1 MKKGLFICTIFA
13 AFFISGCTSSKAPFL
28 LKKHFLTELHYLYT
42 EIPEPME
49 IDLAFL
55 GREFSYNS
63 PIYSS
68 EQNIAIFPFMKDNST
83 IYIKALSNSYIQN
96 ENKIPPP
103 QSANDTEYIKNHITY
118 SMNALSTEKLIDE
131 IIFNNDKKYGYT
143 CTSTQNGEKVFCQ
156 AVLITSQKNVVA
168 IEMERVFTGSTEY
181 LKDILIQAIESVK
194 PVEVK

>member
-1 MKKGLFICTIFA
+1 MNHFRSLFYQRVLGFKSPIPIE
-13 AFFISGCTSSKAPFL
+13 
-28 LKKHFLTELHYLYT
+28 KHFLTELHYLYT

-68 EQNIAIFPFMKDNST
+68 EQNIVIFPFMKDHST
-83 IYIKALSNSYIQN
+83 IYIKAHSNSYIQN
-96 ENKIPPP
+96 ENKISPP

-118 SMNALSTEKLIDE
+118 SMNALSTEKLIGE

-143 CTSTQNGEKVFCQ
+143 CISTQNGEKVFCQ
-156 AVLITSQKNVVA
+156 AVLITSQKKCSCN
-168 IEMERVFTGSTEY
+168 
-181 LKDILIQAIESVK
+181 
-194 PVEVK
+194 

>member
-55 GREFSYNS
+55 GSEFSYNS

-68 EQNIAIFPFMKDNST
+68 EQNFAIFPFMKDHST

-96 ENKIPPP
+96 ENKTPPP

-131 IIFNNDKKYGYT
+131 IIFDNDKKYGYT
-143 CTSTQNGEKVFCQ
+143 CTSTQNGEKIFCQ

-181 LKDILIQAIESVK
+181 LKDMLIQAIESVK
-194 PVEVK
+194 PVEAK